1 MISSGLC
8 GEALKNLALF
18 SVKNRPPFKATKWL
32 RLVDLGKKNPILAS
46 EQPAG
51 EFLLFTSL
59 FS

>member
-1 MISSGLC
+1 
-8 GEALKNLALF
+8 
-18 SVKNRPPFKATKWL
+18 
-32 RLVDLGKKNPILAS
+32 LVDLEKKNPILAS